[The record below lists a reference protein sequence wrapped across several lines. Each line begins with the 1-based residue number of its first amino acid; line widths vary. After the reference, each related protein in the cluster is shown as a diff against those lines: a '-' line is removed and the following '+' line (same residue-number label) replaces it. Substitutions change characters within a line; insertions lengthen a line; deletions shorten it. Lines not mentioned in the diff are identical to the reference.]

1 MEKARLSAK
10 WRRNKKRSDWSKVIK
25 AMKRTESKRTTL
37 KTFRVRNI
45 ENQKR
50 AHPNKLR
57 LMKIHGEKGWK
68 EPEPLV
74 DVLQEKDEVI
84 IVAEVAGFKKENVKI
99 HVENQRLILSANASD
114 RKYYKSLNLPIG
126 VISDKIRTKH
136 KNGVLEIRLK
146 KAVEEKTVDRVA
158 R

>member
-25 AMKRTESKRTTL
+25 AMKRRTESKRTL

-45 ENQKR
+45 EIQKR
-50 AHPNKLR
+50 AHPNKVS
-57 LMKIHGEKGWK
+57 LMKVRSEKGWK

-146 KAVEEKTVDRVA
+146 RAVEEKTVDRVA

>member
-10 WRRNKKRSDWSKVIK
+10 WRRNKKHADWSKVFK
-25 AMKRTESKRTTL
+25 TMKRTEGKRSL

-45 ENQKR
+45 EIQKR
-50 AHPNKLR
+50 TRPNKLK
-57 LMKIHGEKGWK
+57 LMKVGNEKGWK

-84 IVAEVAGFKKENVKI
+84 VVAEVAGFKKENVKI

-146 KAVEEKTVDRVA
+146 KSVEEKTVDRVA